1 MTAQQAANEI
11 ALLAKRQVG
20 YCEGLNNYN
29 KYAPVAEQA
38 IGWLAQNQ
46 PWCGTF
52 VVAMFVMTF
61 GCDAAC
67 KILCGTVGGI
77 SAACRVNYDR
87 FKAAG
92 RLYDNPEVGD
102 VVYFYYDNNVNHE
115 GIVVN
120 VTGSTIETIEGN
132 SGDKVGPSTYYR
144 SDTRIAGY
152 GRPKYDLAETC
163 IDTEEDTTEDD
174 LGTADICSPL
184 TKTYLHLEE
193 GDGMNCPMARVM
205 AWQAWLVV
213 YECYDKSQPI
223 QKFVDGEFGPNTRF
237 YTEQLQ
243 ELLGL
248 PINGCVNEDEWKAVI
263 QIDISETIEEKKVT

>member
-11 ALLAKRQVG
+11 VLLSKKQVG
-20 YCEGLNNYN
+20 YCEGENNYN
-29 KYAPVAEQA
+29 KYAPIAAQA

-46 PWCGTF
+46 PWCATF
-52 VVAMFVMTF
+52 VVSLFVMTF

-77 SAACRVNYDR
+77 SAACRVNADR

-92 RLYDNPEVGD
+92 RFYNSPEVGD
-102 VVYFYYDNNVNHE
+102 IVYFYYDGNVNHE
-115 GIVVN
+115 GIVVG

-132 SGDKVGPSTYYR
+132 SGDKVSPSTYYR

-163 IDTEEDTTEDD
+163 MDAEEDVAEDE
-174 LGTADICSPL
+174 LE
-184 TKTYLHLEE
+184 TKTYLHLEQ
-193 GDGMNCPMARVM
+193 GYGMNCPMARVM

-213 YECYDKSQPI
+213 YGCYDKSQPI